1 MQYHYTASE
10 SSGRVVSGDIEAESP
25 AAVLEWMVVHGL
37 KPISIKI
44 AGVGAA
50 KLLSGRFKEKITLE
64 DQVFLT
70 KYLALMLKVGTD
82 LFTALDILIADFDKP
97 GMKALLVE
105 MKDGLGKGQSFHST
119 FARHPKYFSPV
130 FVSLIKA
137 AEASGNLEETLEKL
151 SSDLEKQWTLRNK
164 IRGALAYPLVL
175 VVLSLIILFSM
186 VTFVLPQV
194 AESFTSGAADTPGF
208 SKIVFS
214 IGFFFRDYIAL
225 IIPLLIASVVGPWI
239 FFNRSVFGKRM
250 FSHIMARTP
259 VVKEVIRKLA
269 LQRFASTLS
278 SLIRS
283 GTPILESLEIT
294 AGAVG
299 AGELRDALHRISR
312 EGLSKGLTIGEAFRK
327 EPYFPR
333 AVVNLV
339 AISEK
344 SGHLEDVLQTLG
356 SFYETEI
363 DSSIKTLTSF
373 LEPALL
379 IFIGGVV
386 GLIALAVIIPVY
398 QLVGQI

>member
-1 MQYHYTASE
+1 MQYRYTASE

-194 AESFTSGAADTPGF
+194 ADSFTSGAADTPGF

>member
-10 SSGRVVSGDIEAESP
+10 YGGRVIGGDIQAENP
-25 AAVLEWMVVHGL
+25 AAVLEWMVTHGL

-50 KLLSGRFKEKITLE
+50 KLMTGRFKAKITIE

-97 GMKALLVE
+97 VMKALLVE
-105 MKDGLGKGQSFHST
+105 MKDGLGKGHSFHST
-119 FARHPKYFSPV
+119 FARHPRYFSPV
-130 FVSLIKA
+130 FVSLIRA
-137 AEASGNLEETLEKL
+137 AETSGSLEKTLEKL
-151 SSDLEKQWTLRNK
+151 SSDLERQWALRNK
-164 IRGALAYPLVL
+164 IRGALVYPLVL

-194 AESFTSGAADTPGF
+194 ADSFSTGVADPPGF
-208 SKIVFS
+208 SRVVFS
-214 IGFFFRDYIAL
+214 IGFFFRDYVAF
-225 IIPLLIASVVGPWI
+225 IIPLLIAGVVGPLI
-239 FFNRSVFGKRM
+239 FFRRSVLGRRL
-250 FSHIMARTP
+250 FSHMMIRVP
-259 VVKEVIRKLA
+259 VVREVIRKLA

-283 GTPILESLEIT
+283 GISILEALEIT

-299 AGELRDALHRISR
+299 SGELRDALHRISR
-312 EGLSKGLTIGEAFRK
+312 EGLSKGLTIGDAFRK
-327 EPYFPR
+327 EAYFPR

-344 SGHLEDVLQTLG
+344 SGHLEEVLETLAD
-356 SFYETEI
+356 FYESEI
-363 DSSIKTLTSF
+363 DSSIKALTSF

-386 GLIALAVIIPVY
+386 GLIALAVIIPIY